1 MTTGIV
7 IDSVTKEFRVHD
19 QQAKSIKERF
29 ISMGRSGYSD
39 FLALDDVSFEVPQGS
54 TVGLLGHNGSGK
66 STLLKCVAGT
76 LRPNKGSIRFEGRL
90 AALLELGAGFH
101 PDLTG
106 RENIY
111 LNGSIMGMS
120 GRQVDRIFDD
130 VVAFAELSAFIDQ
143 QVKYYSSG
151 MYARLGFAMAVNVDP
166 EILLIDEVLSVGDE
180 AFARK
185 CLDRIDQFQEAGTTI
200 LFVSHSVE
208 LAREICDQIAV
219 LDAGRL
225 VAFGDPNDAV
235 RAYRASLH
243 ERGVT
248 SAGDSGEITAT
259 GEVKLVESWV
269 ELPDQDRDWVRP
281 DEQLRIHAVYEAATR
296 IDDILFAI
304 ALHDQRGTLVHSSN
318 SMTMGA
324 EVYEVEGRVHV
335 TFLLT
340 HVPLLFGTYDLS
352 LGAHT
357 KNGGYLYSQ
366 EDAVM
371 RFDVGGSAKAEGI
384 VEMPFSITVAP
395 AGAEVSAEQRR
406 PSS

>member
-1 MTTGIV
+1 MTTDIV
-7 IDSVTKEFRVHD
+7 IDSVTKEFRIHD

-29 ISMGRSGYSD
+29 ISMGRSSYSE
-39 FLALDDVSFEVPQGS
+39 FLALDDVSFEVPRGS

-120 GRQVDRIFDD
+120 SRQVDRIFDD
-130 VVAFAELSAFIDQ
+130 VVAFSELSAFIDQ

-151 MYARLGFAMAVNVDP
+151 MYSRLGFAMAVNVDP
-166 EILLIDEVLSVGDE
+166 EILLIDEVLAVGDE

-185 CLDRIDQFQEAGTTI
+185 CLDRIDQFQDAGTTI

-208 LAREICDQIAV
+208 LARELCDQIAV

-243 ERGVT
+243 ERGAS
-248 SAGDSGEITAT
+248 SAGDSGVIAAS
-259 GEVKLVESWV
+259 GEVKLVESSV
-269 ELPDQDRDWVRP
+269 ELPDEGRDWIRT
-281 DEQLRIHAVYEAATR
+281 DEILKIHATYEVAAR
-296 IDDILFAI
+296 LDDIVFAV
-304 ALHDQRGTLVHSSN
+304 AFHDQRGTLVHSTN
-318 SMTMGA
+318 STVMGTEIT
-324 EVYEVEGRVHV
+324 EVHGRVRV
-335 TFLLT
+335 TYSLAA
-340 HVPLLFGTYDLS
+340 VPLLFGSYDIS

-357 KNGGYLYSQ
+357 RSGGYLYSQ

-371 RFDVGGSAKAEGI
+371 RFDIGESSDAEGI
-384 VEMPFSITVAP
+384 VEMPITVAVR
-395 AGAEVSAEQRR
+395 ESD
-406 PSS
+406 

>member
-1 MTTGIV
+1 MSTDIT
-7 IDSVTKEFRVHD
+7 IDSVTKEFRIHD
-19 QQAKSIKERF
+19 QQAKSLKERF
-29 ISMGRSGYSD
+29 ISMGRSSYTE
-39 FLALDDVSFEVPQGS
+39 FLALDDVSFEVPSGT

-76 LRPNKGSIRFEGRL
+76 LRPNKGSIRYEGRL

-101 PDLTG
+101 PDLTC

-120 GRQVDRIFDD
+120 SRQIDRIFDD
-130 VVAFAELSAFIDQ
+130 VVAFAELSPFIDQ

-166 EILLIDEVLSVGDE
+166 EILLIDEVLAVGDE

-185 CLDRIDQFQEAGTTI
+185 CLDRIDQFQKAGTTI

-208 LAREICDQIAV
+208 LARELCDQIAV
-219 LDAGRL
+219 LDAGKMI
-225 VAFGDPNDAV
+225 AFGDPNDAV

-243 ERGVT
+243 ERGLT
-248 SAGDSGEITAT
+248 AAGDSGQILAT

-269 ELPDQDRDWVRP
+269 EMPHEARDWVRP
-281 DEQLRIHAVYEAATR
+281 DEQLRIHAVYETAAK

-318 SMTMGA
+318 SLVMGTEIK
-324 EVYEVEGRVHV
+324 EVHGRVHV
-335 TFLLT
+335 TYLLT
-340 HVPLLFGTYDLS
+340 HIPLLFGTYDIS

-357 KNGGYLYSQ
+357 RNGGYVYSQ
-366 EDAVM
+366 EDAVL
-371 RFDVGGSAKAEGI
+371 RFNVGDSAKADGI
-384 VEMPFSITVAP
+384 VEMPFSIKV
-395 AGAEVSAEQRR
+395 EQVDVKVG
-406 PSS
+406 SD

>member
-1 MTTGIV
+1 MSTGIV
-7 IDSVTKEFRVHD
+7 VDSVTKQFRIHD
-19 QQAKSIKERF
+19 QQARSIKERF
-29 ISMGRSGYSD
+29 ISMGRSSHTD
-39 FLALDDVSFEVPQGS
+39 FLALDDVSFDVEAGT

-76 LRPNKGSIRFEGRL
+76 LRPNSGSIRYEGRL

-120 GRQVDRIFDD
+120 RRQVDQIFDD
-130 VVAFAELSAFIDQ
+130 VVAFSELSSFIDQ

-151 MYARLGFAMAVNVDP
+151 MYSRLGFAMAVNVDP

-185 CLDRIDQFQEAGTTI
+185 CLDRIDQFQNAGTTI

-208 LAREICDQIAV
+208 LARELCDQIAV

-225 VAFGDPNDAV
+225 VAFGDPNDSV

-243 ERGVT
+243 QRGT
-248 SAGDSGEITAT
+248 SSAGDSGEMAAT
-259 GEVKLVESWV
+259 GEVNLVESSI
-269 ELPDQDRDWVRP
+269 ELPHAARDWVRP
-281 DEQLRIHAVYEAATR
+281 DERLRIHAIYECATEL
-296 IDDILFAI
+296 DDAVFAI

-318 SMTMGA
+318 SMVMGNDVG
-324 EVYEVEGRVHV
+324 EIEGRVHV

-340 HVPLLFGTYDLS
+340 HVPLLFGTYDVS
-352 LGAHT
+352 LGVHT
-357 KNGGYLYSQ
+357 KSGGYLYSQ
-366 EDAVM
+366 EDAVL
-371 RFDVGGSAKAEGI
+371 RFDVADSAKADGI
-384 VEMPFSITVAP
+384 VEMPFTV
-395 AGAEVSAEQRR
+395 EVELI
-406 PSS
+406 

>member
-1 MTTGIV
+1 MSTDIV
-7 IDSVTKEFRVHD
+7 IDSVTKEFRIHD

-29 ISMGRSGYSD
+29 ISMGKSSYTD

-76 LRPNKGSIRFEGRL
+76 LRPNKGSITYEGRL

-120 GRQVDRIFDD
+120 SRQVDRIFDD

-166 EILLIDEVLSVGDE
+166 EILLIDEVLAVGDE

-185 CLDRIDQFQEAGTTI
+185 CLDRIDQFQKAGTTI

-208 LAREICDQIAV
+208 LARELCDQIAV

-225 VAFGDPNDAV
+225 VTFGDPNDAV

-243 ERGVT
+243 ERGM
-248 SAGDSGEITAT
+248 SAADEAGDLTAT
-259 GEVKLVESWV
+259 GEVKLLRAWV
-269 ELPDQDRDWVRP
+269 ELPNPERAWARP
-281 DEQLRIHAVYEAATR
+281 DEQLRIHVIYEAAVE
-296 IDDILFAI
+296 IDDIVFAI
-304 ALHDQRGTLVHSSN
+304 ALHDQRGTLIHASN
-318 SMTMGA
+318 SMVMGT
-324 EVYEVEGRVHV
+324 EVSEINGKVHV
-335 TFLLT
+335 TYLLT
-340 HVPLLFGTYDLS
+340 HIPLLFGTYDVS

-357 KNGGYLYSQ
+357 SNGGYLYSQ
-366 EDAVM
+366 EDAAL
-371 RFDVGGSAKAEGI
+371 RFDVGESTEADGI
-384 VEMPFSITVAP
+384 VEMPFSVTVESA
-395 AGAEVSAEQRR
+395 ATEAVSDRR
-406 PSS
+406 

>member
-1 MTTGIV
+1 MSTGIV
-7 IDSVTKEFRVHD
+7 IDSVTKEFRIHD

-29 ISMGRSGYSD
+29 ISMGKSSYTE
-39 FLALDDVSFEVPQGS
+39 FLALDDVSFEVPHGT

-76 LRPNKGSIRFEGRL
+76 LRPNKGSITYEGRL

-120 GRQVDRIFDD
+120 SRQVDRIFDD
-130 VVAFAELSAFIDQ
+130 VVAFAELSAFIEQ

-166 EILLIDEVLSVGDE
+166 EILLIDEVLAVGDE

-185 CLDRIDQFQEAGTTI
+185 CLDRIDQFQKAGTTI

-208 LAREICDQIAV
+208 LARELCDQIAV

-225 VAFGDPNDAV
+225 VMFGDPNDAV

-243 ERGVT
+243 ERGV
-248 SAGDSGEITAT
+248 SLAGNSSDITAT
-259 GEVKLVESWV
+259 GEVKLIESWV
-269 ELPDQDRDWVRP
+269 ELPTDERPWVRP
-281 DEQLRIHAVYEAATR
+281 DEPLLIHAVYETVSR
-296 IDDILFAI
+296 IDDVLFAI
-304 ALHDQRGTLVHSSN
+304 AIHDQRGTLVHSSN
-318 SMTMGA
+318 SMVMGTDVK
-324 EVYEVEGRVHV
+324 EINGKVHV
-335 TFLLT
+335 TYRLVS
-340 HVPLLFGTYDLS
+340 VPLLFGTYDIN

-357 KNGGYLYSQ
+357 GSDLYSQ
-366 EDAVM
+366 EDAIL
-371 RFDVGGSAKAEGI
+371 RFDVGESSKAEGL
-384 VEMPFSITVAP
+384 VEMPFSVTVEH
-395 AGAEVSAEQRR
+395 AGTEAVSDR
-406 PSS
+406 P